1 MFDGE
6 LLLINGT
13 SIYIIIL
20 MLSYPLIYIFQGLS
34 LIKMAKT
41 AGHPKPFLAWIPFAA
56 TYLLATLPK
65 NRFKFCG
72 IAFYNRTVSYFLIIP
87 VCVIVPFLL
96 ELYINISDV
105 DKMNGEI

>member
-20 MLSYPLIYIFQGLS
+20 ILSYPLIYIFQGLS

-65 NRFKFCG
+65 IDLSFAGLLFIIER
-72 IAFYNRTVSYFLIIP
+72 FLI
-87 VCVIVPFLL
+87 F
-96 ELYINISDV
+96 
-105 DKMNGEI
+105 